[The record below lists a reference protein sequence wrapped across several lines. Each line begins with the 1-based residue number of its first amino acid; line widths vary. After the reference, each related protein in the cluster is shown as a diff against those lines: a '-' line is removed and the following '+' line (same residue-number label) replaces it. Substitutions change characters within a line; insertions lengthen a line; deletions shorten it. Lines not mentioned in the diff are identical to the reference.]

1 MTDSARVGHP
11 FTVSAAPGF
20 EGVAPGRAGS
30 SPAIPPAGP
39 SILSTLPAE
48 RPSFDEVYE
57 QCLDYVWRS
66 VRTLGVRDPQLDD
79 AVQDVFVVV
88 HRRLGEFEA
97 RSSIK
102 TWVFGI
108 AVRVA
113 RDYRRRE
120 QRKGG
125 LGVLDFDVLDQRPG
139 PDAQVETSQA
149 LGRLAKV
156 LDALD
161 EDKREVFVLAEVE
174 QLTSPEIAELLGIK
188 LNTVYSRLRA
198 ARREFE
204 IALAA
209 QEGSDR

>member
-1 MTDSARVGHP
+1 M
-11 FTVSAAPGF
+11 
-20 EGVAPGRAGS
+20 
-30 SPAIPPAGP
+30 SPA
-39 SILSTLPAE
+39 AE
-48 RPSFDEVYE
+48 CLSFDDVYE
-57 QCLDYVWRS
+57 QCLDFVWRS
-66 VRTLGVRDPQLDD
+66 LRSLGVRDPQLDD

-97 RSSIK
+97 RSTIK

-125 LGVLDFDVLDQRPG
+125 LSSMSTGGVLDFDVLDDRPG
-139 PDAQVETSQA
+139 PEAQVETAQS
-149 LGRLAKV
+149 LRRLAKL

-161 EDKREVFVLAEVE
+161 DDKREVFVLAELE
-174 QLTSPEIAELLGIK
+174 QLSSPEIAELLGIK

-209 QEGSDR
+209 EGDPR